1 MKRLNLI
8 LLILGMATGVW
19 AERVDLSTARRV
31 AEQVTIQS
39 ALRSVGNST
48 LKLAYEAPALSD
60 NGLRSATGETD
71 RLLCI

>member
-48 LKLAYEAPALSD
+48 L
-60 NGLRSATGETD
+60 
-71 RLLCI
+71 